1 MGVKLDF
8 RQFPRQYTTVKQ
20 GVFWLQSDRWFPK
33 GLLKLNLGMPL
44 SEQLLPL
51 TLQQRKENLLPI
63 IRKIIEPHNA
73 LILENIQVLFLPSLE
88 TDLLGLMVAL
98 ARNRVLC
105 AVWPG
110 QITEQR
116 LEYAQPE
123 SPEYVSYEFK
133 KYVDTYVITG

>member
-1 MGVKLDF
+1 MGVKLNF
-8 RQFPRQYTTVKQ
+8 RLFPRQYASVTQ

-33 GLLKLNLGMPL
+33 GLVKLNIGMLL

-51 TLQQRKENLLPI
+51 TLQQRKENLRPI
-63 IRKIIEPHNA
+63 IRKIIEPYNA
-73 LILENIQVLFLPSLE
+73 LILENIQILFLPSLE
-88 TDLLGLMVAL
+88 TDLLGLMVSL

-105 AVWPG
+105 SVWPG

-123 SPEYVSYEFK
+123 SPEYVSYDFK
-133 KYVDTYVITG
+133 KYADTYVITG